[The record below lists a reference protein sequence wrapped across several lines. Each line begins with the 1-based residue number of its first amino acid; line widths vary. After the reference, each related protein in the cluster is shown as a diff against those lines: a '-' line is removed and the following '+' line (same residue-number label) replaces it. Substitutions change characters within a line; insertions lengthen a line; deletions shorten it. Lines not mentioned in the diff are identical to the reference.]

1 MPDATPRCFVCKREV
16 SDGHRRREGSVF
28 REGASVAMTRSI
40 SGFFDELASR
50 GHEPLLWKV
59 TGSARFDVVAGQRTE
74 HWLVTIDKGDIRVSR
89 GNAAAGS
96 VLRADKASFD
106 RIVAGELNLMAAVLR
121 GEVAV
126 EGDPRLVVRLQRL
139 FPRPQG
145 ERTLRQAGSAR
156 REE

>member
-1 MPDATPRCFVCKREV
+1 LTA
-16 SDGHRRREGSVF
+16 
-28 REGASVAMTRSI
+28 
-40 SGFFDELASR
+40 GFFDELGSR
-50 GHEPLLWKV
+50 GHEPLLRKV

-74 HWLVTIDKGDIRVSR
+74 RWLVTIDKGDIRVSR

-106 RIVAGELNLMAAVLR
+106 RVVAGELNLMAAVLR

-145 ERTLRQAGSAR
+145 GRAQRLAAGSAG

>member
-1 MPDATPRCFVCKREV
+1 LTA
-16 SDGHRRREGSVF
+16 
-28 REGASVAMTRSI
+28 
-40 SGFFDELASR
+40 GFFDELGSR
-50 GHEPLLWKV
+50 GHEPLLRKV

-74 HWLVTIDKGDIRVSR
+74 RWLVTIDKGDIRVSR

-106 RIVAGELNLMAAVLR
+106 RVVAGELNLMAAVLR

-126 EGDPRLVVRLQRL
+126 EGDPRLLVRLQRL

-145 ERTLRQAGSAR
+145 GRTRRQAAGSGG

>member
-1 MPDATPRCFVCKREV
+1 
-16 SDGHRRREGSVF
+16 
-28 REGASVAMTRSI
+28 MTRSI
-40 SGFFDELASR
+40 SGFFDELAIR
-50 GHEPLLWKV
+50 GHEPLLRKV
-59 TGSARFDVVAGQRTE
+59 TGSARFDVVAGQRTQ
-74 HWLVTIDKGDIRVSR
+74 HRLVTSQGGHPGSR

-126 EGDPRLVVRLQRL
+126 EGDPRLVARLQWL
-139 FPRPQG
+139 FPGPQG

>member
-1 MPDATPRCFVCKREV
+1 MR
-16 SDGHRRREGSVF
+16 SDST
-28 REGASVAMTRSI
+28 AA
-40 SGFFDELASR
+40 FFGELASR
-50 GHEPLLWKV
+50 GYEPLLRKV
-59 TGSARFDVVAGQRTE
+59 TGSARFEVVAGKRTE
-74 HWLVTIDKGDIRVSR
+74 RWLLSIDEGNVRVSR
-89 GNAAAGS
+89 GDAAAGS

-106 RIVAGELNLMAAVLR
+106 RMVVGELNFMAAVLR

-145 ERTLRQAGSAR
+145 GRTERRAADSGE

>member
-1 MPDATPRCFVCKREV
+1 MR
-16 SDGHRRREGSVF
+16 SDLT
-28 REGASVAMTRSI
+28 A
-40 SGFFDELASR
+40 GFFDELASR
-50 GHEPLLWKV
+50 GNEPLLRKV

-74 HWLVTIDKGDIRVSR
+74 RWLVTIDKGDIRVSR
-89 GNAAAGS
+89 GNAAAGF
-96 VLRADKASFD
+96 VLRADKESFD
-106 RIVAGELNLMAAVLR
+106 RVVAGELNLMAAVLR

-145 ERTLRQAGSAR
+145 GRTRRPAGSAG

>member
-1 MPDATPRCFVCKREV
+1 MR
-16 SDGHRRREGSVF
+16 SDLT
-28 REGASVAMTRSI
+28 A
-40 SGFFDELASR
+40 GFFDELGSR
-50 GHEPLLWKV
+50 GHEPLLRKV

-74 HWLVTIDKGDIRVSR
+74 RWLVTIDKGDIRVSR

-106 RIVAGELNLMAAVLR
+106 RVVAGELNLMAAVLR

-145 ERTLRQAGSAR
+145 GRAQRLAAGSAG

>member
-1 MPDATPRCFVCKREV
+1 MR
-16 SDGHRRREGSVF
+16 SDLT
-28 REGASVAMTRSI
+28 A
-40 SGFFDELASR
+40 GFFDELARR
-50 GHEPLLWKV
+50 GREPLLRKV
-59 TGSARFDVVAGQRTE
+59 TGSARFDVVAGERTE
-74 HWLVTIDKGDIRVSR
+74 RWLVTIDKGDIRVSR

-106 RIVAGELNLMAAVLR
+106 RVVAGELNLMAAVLR

-145 ERTLRQAGSAR
+145 GRTHRQAAGSAG
-156 REE
+156 REK

>member
-1 MPDATPRCFVCKREV
+1 MR
-16 SDGHRRREGSVF
+16 SDLT
-28 REGASVAMTRSI
+28 A
-40 SGFFDELASR
+40 GFFDELASR
-50 GHEPLLWKV
+50 GHEPLLRNV

-74 HWLVTIDKGDIRVSR
+74 RWLVTIDKGDIRVSR

-106 RIVAGELNLMAAVLR
+106 RVVAGELNLMAAVLR

-145 ERTLRQAGSAR
+145 ERTRRQAAGSAG

>member
-1 MPDATPRCFVCKREV
+1 
-16 SDGHRRREGSVF
+16 
-28 REGASVAMTRSI
+28 MTA
-40 SGFFDELASR
+40 GFFDELARR
-50 GHEPLLWKV
+50 GREPLLRKV
-59 TGSARFDVVAGQRTE
+59 TGSARFDVVAGERTE
-74 HWLVTIDKGDIRVSR
+74 RWLVTIDKGDIRVSR

-106 RIVAGELNLMAAVLR
+106 RVVAGELNLMAAVLR

-145 ERTLRQAGSAR
+145 GRTHRRAAGSAG
-156 REE
+156 REK

>member
-1 MPDATPRCFVCKREV
+1 MRTDLTA
-16 SDGHRRREGSVF
+16 
-28 REGASVAMTRSI
+28 
-40 SGFFDELASR
+40 GFFDELASR
-50 GHEPLLWKV
+50 GHEPLLRKV
-59 TGSARFDVVAGQRTE
+59 TGSARFDVVAGERTE
-74 HWLVTIDKGDIRVSR
+74 RWLVTIDKGDIRVSR

-106 RIVAGELNLMAAVLR
+106 RVVAGELNLMAAVLR

-126 EGDPRLVVRLQRL
+126 EGDPRLLVRLQRL

-145 ERTLRQAGSAR
+145 GRTRRQAAGSAG